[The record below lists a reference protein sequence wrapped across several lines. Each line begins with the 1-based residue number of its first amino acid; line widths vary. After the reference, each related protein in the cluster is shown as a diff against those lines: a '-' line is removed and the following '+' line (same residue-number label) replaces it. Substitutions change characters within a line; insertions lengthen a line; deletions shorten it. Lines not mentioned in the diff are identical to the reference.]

1 MSKDTL
7 MYCCQS
13 ATDAG
18 HIQRALA
25 IAGELAEYFSVS
37 ILLGD
42 SVVDTIVAP
51 DGVDLVRLQTQQRPE
66 TVLRLFDLLKPRV
79 VAIDSFPF
87 QQYQLKQEF
96 LPLIV
101 AARSGRYGQALVACI
116 TDGVLVNNSTFNG
129 KRVDD
134 TADLLDRFFD
144 IAVVRSDPV
153 FARLEEFFQPG
164 NTLHTPLYHTGFV
177 TQHNNTPGSAANRD
191 RDGILV
197 SAGCGA
203 ASMALYTSAI
213 EAHRMLQRTL
223 PIPMT
228 IDAETR
234 LADSD
239 WQALRSLAAGLP
251 DLTLRRDSPRARADM
266 AGARWSISQCGYDTA
281 VDAIQTQTPSLFVP
295 SSDPNRRDQ
304 IERARRLVS
313 WGAGRLLMPRH
324 MNTASLVNEIHQLT
338 KFEPRGMSFDMNG
351 AANTAQLISQIVY
364 DDNYA
369 PVSAHS
375 ANEKRLH

>member
-25 IAGELAEYFSVS
+25 IAGELAERFRVS
-37 ILLGD
+37 ILLGEP
-42 SVVDTIVAP
+42 VVDTIVAP
-51 DGVDLVRLQTQQRPE
+51 DGVDLVRLQVQERPR
-66 TVLRLFDLLKPRV
+66 TILKLFDLLKPRV
-79 VAIDSFPF
+79 IAIDSFPF
-87 QQYQLKQEF
+87 QHYRLKKEL
-96 LPLIV
+96 LPLID
-101 AARSGRYGQALVACI
+101 AARNGRYGPALVACI
-116 TDGVLVNNSTFNG
+116 TDGVLVNDSSINDM
-129 KRVDD
+129 RVDK

-144 IAVVRSDPV
+144 IAIVRSDPV
-153 FARLEEFFQPG
+153 FARLEEFFHPG

-177 TQHNNTPGSAANRD
+177 AQHDSAPGPAANRD
-191 RDGILV
+191 RDGISV
-197 SAGCGA
+197 SAGSGA
-203 ASMALYTSAI
+203 ASVALYTSAI
-213 EAHRMLQRTL
+213 EAHRMLQQTL

-228 IDAETR
+228 IIAGPRLPDA
-234 LADSD
+234 D
-239 WQALRSLAAGLP
+239 WQALRSLADGLP
-251 DLTLRRDSPRARADM
+251 ELKLLRDSPMERADM
-266 AGARWSISQCGYDTA
+266 AGARWSIGQCGYNTA
-281 VDAIQTQTPSLFVP
+281 VDAIRTRTPSLFVP

-304 IERARRLVS
+304 IERARRLVY

-338 KFEPRGMSFDMNG
+338 KFESRGMSFDLNG

-364 DDNYA
+364 EDNYA
-369 PVSAHS
+369 PVSTRP